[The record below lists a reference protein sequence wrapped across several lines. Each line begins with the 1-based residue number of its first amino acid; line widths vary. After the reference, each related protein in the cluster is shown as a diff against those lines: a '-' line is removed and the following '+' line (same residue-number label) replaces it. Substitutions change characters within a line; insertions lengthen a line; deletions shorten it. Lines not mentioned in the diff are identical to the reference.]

1 MKSTRVEKSGFHT
14 ACFCRISRF
23 SSFARRLNDGHSSAS
38 RFTSTSPVFCIP
50 PITSLAHPDFTRS
63 SKSTRVE
70 KLGFPACFCR
80 ISSFSSSARRLND
93 GYIVSRN
100 SAAPTPAF
108 CTRPIRFLSSPQ
120 LHKELEEHKS
130 RETRVW
136 WIDCV
141 QAWRHLIWFRHLSR
155 SWRSR
160 H

>member
-1 MKSTRVEKSGFHT
+1 MKSTRVQKLGFLT
-14 ACFCRISRF
+14 ACFCRISSF
-23 SSFARRLNDGHSSAS
+23 SSFTRRLNDGYSSVS
-38 RFTSTSPVFCIP
+38 RFNRTSPAFCIP
-50 PITSLAHPDFTRS
+50 PITSLPHPDFTRS

-70 KLGFPACFCR
+70 KLGFPACFCG

-93 GYIVSRN
+93 GYSVSRN

-108 CTRPIRFLSSPQ
+108 RTRPIRFLSSPQ

-136 WIDCV
+136 WIHCV

>member
-1 MKSTRVEKSGFHT
+1 LKSTRVEKLGFLT
-14 ACFCRISRF
+14 ACFRRISSF
-23 SSFARRLNDGHSSAS
+23 SSFARRLNDGYSSVS
-38 RFTSTSPVFCIP
+38 RFTRTSPAFCTP
-50 PITSLAHPDFTRS
+50 PITSLPHPDFTRS
-63 SKSTRVE
+63 SKSTRVK
-70 KLGFPACFCR
+70 KLGFPACFCG

-93 GYIVSRN
+93 GYSVSRN

-108 CTRPIRFLSSPQ
+108 CTRPIRFLSSPP